1 MPSDNFALS
10 WDQTGEKLYETG
22 IDRVVLFPMKDNIV
36 DPTDPYEAGVAW
48 NGVTAINESPS
59 GGEPTDLWAD
69 NLKYL
74 SIISSEQFGASL
86 EAYQCPREF
95 YPCDGT
101 AQLVPG
107 AFVGQQTRKSFGLA
121 YRSLI
126 GNDIQYND
134 YGYKL
139 HLVYGCFATPSEKSH
154 PTVNDSPEATTFS
167 WTISTT
173 PVAVTGYKPAAHLYF
188 DSTVLAE
195 GKLTALEKVIYG
207 TAATTGENP
216 TAAIPPKLLLPDQI
230 YDLLTTN

>member
-1 MPSDNFALS
+1 MPSNNFALS

-22 IDRVVLFPMKDNIV
+22 VDRVVLFPMKDTIT

-95 YPCDGT
+95 YPCDGI

-139 HLVYGCFATPSEKSH
+139 HLVYGCFATPSEKGH

-173 PVAVTGYKPAAHLYF
+173 PVAVTGYKPSAHLCF
-188 DSTVLAE
+188 DSTILDADKLAVIE
-195 GKLTALEKVIYG
+195 SAIYG
-207 TAATTGENP
+207 TAATTGATP
-216 TAAIPPKLLLPDQI
+216 TDAVPPKLLLPDQI
-230 YDLLTTN
+230 YDLIK